1 MKKLNKMKRGF
12 TLSEVLVALV
22 IIGIISAITIPLLYS
37 QYTEQER
44 ISRVKKVYAA
54 LSNALIMSKTN
65 GGDIIFDHEINDDQ
79 ETLNSWFNQ
88 YLKTY
93 ISTIKICY
101 NQEGCWSYP
110 VYYLNG
116 NQDGSGS
123 RLGMGTPC
131 LSFILNDGT
140 FVALDR
146 LTLSNI
152 GIVNSSSTYGIA
164 MFFDINGEKKPNT
177 FGKDIFI
184 AAFSDDG
191 VIPAYKGKTS
201 SQINSNC
208 SSSGTGYS
216 CIMKYLRK

>member
-93 ISTIKICY
+93 I
-101 NQEGCWSYP
+101 
-110 VYYLNG
+110 
-116 NQDGSGS
+116 
-123 RLGMGTPC
+123 
-131 LSFILNDGT
+131 
-140 FVALDR
+140 
-146 LTLSNI
+146 
-152 GIVNSSSTYGIA
+152 
-164 MFFDINGEKKPNT
+164 
-177 FGKDIFI
+177 
-184 AAFSDDG
+184 
-191 VIPAYKGKTS
+191 
-201 SQINSNC
+201 
-208 SSSGTGYS
+208 
-216 CIMKYLRK
+216 